1 MDNSEKDN
9 KEKLPLFTPR
19 ENGSGWNLNIGSK
32 VSYVIVAIILAIP
45 FIVVAIYFF
54 LVKHK

>member
-1 MDNSEKDN
+1 MHNSEKDN

-45 FIVVAIYFF
+45 FAVIGLYMLFR
-54 LVKHK
+54 